1 MLFIPITVYTW
12 LWYLGWDWWRS
23 SFLVFTLTLVT
34 PFGCLW
40 FFEATEKSG
49 SNGWN
54 TFGNDAEASVWY
66 KVHFGFMND
75 DIGWKNLT
83 VTSLT
88 SKLKLHHIYC
98 TSGGS
103 VLAGHFLVLA
113 AAFGSFSYLSH
124 RVRNHA
130 DTQFLRR
137 NRIVVKNMMILNGSM
152 IEQNIKSEYLLL
164 EIWHASC

>member
-1 MLFIPITVYTW
+1 MWIHKIHMGFLTNSDESVRLCRASQRICSDNYNPWLECFFVSFIPITVYTW

-66 KVHFGFMND
+66 KVHFGFMDD

-88 SKLKLHHIYC
+88 SKLKLHHIYW
-98 TSGGS
+98 TSGGP

-113 AAFGSFSYLSH
+113 AAF
-124 RVRNHA
+124 
-130 DTQFLRR
+130 
-137 NRIVVKNMMILNGSM
+137 
-152 IEQNIKSEYLLL
+152 
-164 EIWHASC
+164 W